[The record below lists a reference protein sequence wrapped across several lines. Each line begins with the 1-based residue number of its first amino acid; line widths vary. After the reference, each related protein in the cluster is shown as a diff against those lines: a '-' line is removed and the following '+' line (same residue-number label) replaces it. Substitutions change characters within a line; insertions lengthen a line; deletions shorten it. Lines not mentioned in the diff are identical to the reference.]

1 MTIKELK
8 KLPSLVLLN
17 SEGNI
22 LTTYKTEDKFYMVDM
37 HKKTIAILTQEEIVN
52 FTNGE
57 MILTSSDGEVFFYT
71 SYVQTMRPNINILN
85 EFIYGY

>member
-1 MTIKELK
+1 MKLKELK
-8 KLPSLVLLN
+8 KLPNLVLLN

-22 LTTYKTEDKFYMVDM
+22 LTAYKTEDKFYMVDE
-37 HKKTIAILTQEEIVN
+37 HKKTIGTLTEAEIVN

-71 SYVQTMRPNINILN
+71 SYVQSMRPNTDMLN

>member
-8 KLPSLVLLN
+8 KLPNLVLLN

-22 LTTYKTEDKFYMVDM
+22 LTAYKTEDKFYMVDM
-37 HKKTIAILTQEEIVN
+37 DKKTIGVLTQEEIVK
-52 FTNGE
+52 FTNGDI
-57 MILTSSDGEVFFYT
+57 ILTSSKGEVFFYT
-71 SYVQTMRPNINILN
+71 SYVEGMRPKIDVLN